1 MQASNP
7 LSASRSGRTRAGSP
21 WVRATVLVA
30 FAATACESPVAPAA
44 CGPLPQVTVN
54 VGETSSVAACFND
67 ENGDV
72 LSYTAA
78 SSNPGVATASISG
91 TSITVTGVSP
101 GNTTVTV
108 TASDPDGL
116 QGQQS
121 FAVMVPNRAP
131 QPRGTVPSVT
141 VQVGRTATVDATQYF
156 SEPDG
161 ESLTYAASASD
172 AGVASVSVAG
182 STITATAEAKGST
195 TLTITARDPGGLTA
209 TQSFRFTVPNRSP
222 MPVGAIGAQTI
233 EVGQAVT
240 LDVAASFSD
249 PDNDPLTYTAAS
261 SIPAVARTSV
271 SGSAVTITAA
281 GPGAT
286 TITITA
292 RDDEQAAA
300 TQQVIVTVPQPNR
313 PPQRVG
319 SIPAQTIDVGERATV
334 NASQYFTDPDGDAL
348 SYAAASS
355 SSSVARVSVSGSTVT
370 ITGAGAGSAT
380 ITVTARDPEGLTAT
394 QQARVTVSQPNRPP
408 QRVGAIPAQ
417 MIEVGERATVNASQ
431 YFTDPDRDALS
442 YAAASSSSSVARA
455 SASGST
461 VTITGTGAGSAT
473 ITVTARDPGG
483 LSASQS
489 ISVRVASGGAPDLE
503 FTSVTPTSV
512 TGTPAGSVQADFTIR
527 NSGNATAPATTLR
540 LYVSSN
546 STISTTDDEIG
557 NNAFSGLAAGQSRT
571 VTGTVRLSSQASGTF
586 YFGLCVDA
594 VSGESDTQNNC
605 SAGVRVTVG
614 GSGAPDLEFTNV
626 TPTSVTGTPAGSVQ
640 ADFTVSNTGNATAA
654 ATTMRIFLSSN
665 STISTTDTEGGNA
678 AFPSLAAGQSRTITG
693 TVPNLTSGTFY
704 FGICIDAVAGESDT
718 GNNCSQGV
726 RVTVGGSGGPDLVV
740 SVSRSSVTVSPGGD
754 FSYDVT
760 VRNEGNAVAAATRAR
775 AFVSTDATISTNDT
789 QIGSATSVPSLG
801 PSQEASGTQTITV
814 SAGAPAGIIYVGDC
828 VDAVSGESNT
838 NNNCSS
844 AITVTIQ
851 TGSGGSDTT
860 YTTGQTI
867 ETLPTGF
874 WVPDQAAGG
883 VGFQFSNGVAT
894 VTFSGTS
901 SYIVENNIRYSCLSS
916 GGCEIVNRRVT
927 KGSIRARG
935 QSGSSLMAQPGSA
948 GRIVQAIGTDGA
960 GFRLRSGDD
969 PPATGVAVEG
979 ILRIKPSEQ
988 PEDEAS
994 NPARG
999 AVIRGTITESG
1010 GER

>member
-1 MQASNP
+1 MKASNP
-7 LSASRSGRTRAGSP
+7 QSPSRSGRTRTGSL

-30 FAATACESPVAPAA
+30 LAATACESPVAPAA

-67 ENGDV
+67 ANGDM

-108 TASDPDGL
+108 TARDPDGL

-121 FAVMVPNRAP
+121 FAVMVPNRGP
-131 QPRGTVPSVT
+131 QPRGTVPNVM
-141 VQVGRTATVDATQYF
+141 VPVGRTATVEASQYF

-195 TLTITARDPGGLTA
+195 TLTITASDPGGLTA
-209 TQSFRFTVPNRSP
+209 TQSFRFTVPNRP
-222 MPVGAIGAQTI
+222 PVPVGGIGAQTI
-233 EVGQAVT
+233 EVGQSVT
-240 LDVAASFSD
+240 VDVAASFSD

-292 RDDEQAAA
+292 RDDERETA
-300 TQQVIVTVPQPNR
+300 TQQVSVTVPQPNR
-313 PPQRVG
+313 APQRVG

-334 NASQYFTDPDGDAL
+334 NASQYFTDPDSDAL

-355 SSSVARVSVSGSTVT
+355 RSSVARVSVSGSTVT

-394 QQARVTVSQPNRPP
+394 QQARVTVSQANRAP
-408 QRVGAIPAQ
+408 RAVGAIPPQ
-417 MIEVGERATVNASQ
+417 TIGVGGRATVNASQ
-431 YFTDPDRDALS
+431 YFTDPDSDALTYS
-442 YAAASSSSSVARA
+442 ATSSNSGVARA
-455 SASGST
+455 SVSGST
-461 VTITGTGAGSAT
+461 VTITGAGAGSATITVTAQDPEGLTATQQARVTVSQGNRAPQPVGTIPPQTINAGGTTTVNASQYFSDPDSDALTYSATSSNSSVARVSVSGSTVTITGASAGSAT

-483 LSASQS
+483 LSATQRF
-489 ISVRVASGGAPDLE
+489 SVSVGSGGAPDLE

-512 TGTPAGSVQADFTIR
+512 TGTPG
-527 NSGNATAPATTLR
+527 
-540 LYVSSN
+540 
-546 STISTTDDEIG
+546 
-557 NNAFSGLAAGQSRT
+557 
-571 VTGTVRLSSQASGTF
+571 
-586 YFGLCVDA
+586 
-594 VSGESDTQNNC
+594 
-605 SAGVRVTVG
+605 
-614 GSGAPDLEFTNV
+614 
-626 TPTSVTGTPAGSVQ
+626 GSVQ

-693 TVPNLTSGTFY
+693 TVSDLTSGTFY

-740 SVSRSSVTVSPGGD
+740 SVSRSSVTVSPGD
-754 FSYDVT
+754 SFSYDVT
-760 VRNEGNAVAAATRAR
+760 IRNQGDATSAATRWR
-775 AFVSTDATISTNDT
+775 TFQSDNATISTSDN
-789 QIGSATSVPSLG
+789 QIGEPVTVPSLA
-801 PSQEASGTQTITV
+801 PSGEVTRTTTISV
-814 SAGAPAGIIYVGDC
+814 PAGMSARTIYLGDC

-838 NNNCSS
+838 DNNCSS

-851 TGSGGSDTT
+851 TGGGGSDTT
-860 YTTGQTI
+860 YTVGQTI
-867 ETLPTGF
+867 TTLPTGTWF
-874 WVPDQAAGG
+874 PNQIIGGG
-883 VGFQFSNGVAT
+883 VRISGGV
-894 VTFSGTS
+894 VTITLNGTS
-901 SYIVENNIRYSCLSS
+901 SYMVHNNIRYSCLST

-927 KGSIRARG
+927 KGSIRARS
-935 QSGSSLMAQPGSA
+935 QASGSLIAQPQWDGLL
-948 GRIVQAIGTDGA
+948 QATGTEGTVIRVRPD
-960 GFRLRSGDD
+960 DD
-969 PPATGVAVEG
+969 PSAAHREVKAV
-979 ILRIKPSEQ
+979 LWIK
-988 PEDEAS
+988 A
-994 NPARG
+994 G
-999 AVIRGTITESG
+999 GG
-1010 GER
+1010 GE